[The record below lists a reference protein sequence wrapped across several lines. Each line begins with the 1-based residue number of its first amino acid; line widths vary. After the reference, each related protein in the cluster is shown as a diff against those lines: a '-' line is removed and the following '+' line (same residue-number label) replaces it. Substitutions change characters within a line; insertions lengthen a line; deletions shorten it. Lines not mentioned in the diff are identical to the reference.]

1 MIGVSR
7 AMGRSSFLLQLPDCQ
22 ATQALGRLLGR
33 QLAPGTIFL
42 LEGGLGSGK
51 TTLVQGLAQ
60 GLGITDPVC
69 SPTFTLI
76 NEYLEGRV
84 PLYHMDFYRLNPEQ
98 VLVLEVERYWYPGET
113 DPGIV
118 AIEWPDLLASPP
130 PQALTLALSDRPG
143 GGREVTLGAMDPANL
158 NQWEELLGHG
168 LLVDEV

>member
-1 MIGVSR
+1 
-7 AMGRSSFLLQLPDCQ
+7 MGRSSFLLQLPDCQ
-22 ATQALGRLLGR
+22 ATQALGKLLGR

-84 PLYHMDFYRLNPEQ
+84 PLYHMDLYRLNPEQ
-98 VLVLEVERYWYPGET
+98 VLALELERYWYPGET

-118 AIEWPDLLASPP
+118 AIEWPDRLTSPP

-158 NQWEELLGHG
+158 NRWEELLGHG